1 MLAYRCCVALEETSS
16 QPAVEWPLLE
26 AQLNHSVTSES
37 LFSTLVQPNSVHVF
51 ASQTAIKMFIKA
63 IDSSELAQ
71 REKLPTV
78 SVYVCGVGA
87 TTDQAVRSL
96 SQLALPTRWNFPN
109 LGPAELRENGLH
121 WTLEKLEKDGLV
133 PRNDFHLWTKAL
145 STSDKILKELR
156 SSRQWLNWQTYTHE
170 IYNLSLTAKSIP
182 HGLVIALTN
191 KTPVCL
197 GVKSAELL
205 DATLAALLEHLKRST
220 VSELPRNIHFSVWEK
235 SALQRAQQLFI
246 QSRLIPWN
254 EFESHVNTSAAQI
267 SGVTP

>member
-1 MLAYRCCVALEETSS
+1 VLAYRCCVALEETSS

-182 HGLVIALTN
+182 HGLVIALQT
-191 KTPVCL
+191 
-197 GVKSAELL
+197 
-205 DATLAALLEHLKRST
+205 KR
-220 VSELPRNIHFSVWEK
+220 R
-235 SALQRAQQLFI
+235 SALGSNLQNSSTQLLLHCLNISNARQCPSSRETFI
-246 QSRLIPWN
+246 
-254 EFESHVNTSAAQI
+254 SA
-267 SGVTP
+267 SGKKALYSALSNYSYNHG